1 MVTED
6 TTAVRAVNAMTAN
19 WAREAVGE
27 RGTVLTAAGVWPAL
41 ALLADAAD
49 GTARREL
56 ERALGIG
63 ADSALAQGRHLLTAL
78 GELPGVDSALG
89 LWTRQEL
96 PLRPEWLNRLPLDT
110 HGALT
115 GDVDADLAR
124 MNAWAARHTD
134 GMIEKMP
141 PVVDP
146 DTLLVLATALVVRT
160 TWRRPFDPSLTAPRH
175 GPWAGRTLAGL
186 SRTGPLSED
195 IGVAH
200 TPDGPLTTLRVA
212 GDNGLDVHLLL
223 GAEGAPGGQVLHT
236 GVAALAGTYP
246 ATAVEALPPGTPAPG
261 LTVETVQSWDQTP
274 VLRVTAVPF
283 TVNGEHNLLD
293 HAPLFGLGSAR
304 NASHGHFP
312 GISGAPLAI
321 SAARQSA
328 TATFGA
334 LGFRAAAVTALAA
347 APGGVPMA
355 PPHRAKL
362 VHARFDRPFGFLA
375 VHRASGLV
383 LMAGWVGEPEEYG
396 APPRPGM
403 HISR

>member
-6 TTAVRAVNAMTAN
+6 TTAVRSVNAMTAN

-27 RGTVLTAAGVWPAL
+27 GGTVLTAAGVWPAL

-49 GTARREL
+49 GPARREL
-56 ERALGIG
+56 EQALGIG

-89 LWTRQEL
+89 LWTRREL
-96 PLRPEWLNRLPLDT
+96 PLRPEWLSRLPLDT
-110 HGALT
+110 HGTLT
-115 GDVDADLAR
+115 GDLDTDLER

-141 PVVDP
+141 LVVDP

-160 TWRRPFDPSLTAPRH
+160 TWRQPFDPSVTAPRH

-186 SRTGPLSED
+186 ARTGPLSED
-195 IGVAH
+195 IGVTH

-212 GDNGLDVHLLL
+212 GAGGLDVHLLL
-223 GAEGAPGGQVLHT
+223 GAEGATGGQVLHV
-236 GVAALAGTYP
+236 GVASLAGTYP
-246 ATAVEALPPGTPAPG
+246 ATAGEALPPGTPGPG
-261 LTVETVQSWDQTP
+261 LTVETVQSRHRTP

-283 TVNGEHNLLD
+283 TVDGEHDLLG

-312 GISGAPLAI
+312 GISAAPLAI

-347 APGGVPMA
+347 APGGAPMT

-362 VHARFDRPFGFLA
+362 VHARFERPFGFLA

-383 LMAGWVGEPEEYG
+383 LMAGWVGQPEEYG
-396 APPRPGM
+396 APRRPGT